1 MSADLAVDIK
11 REFLKS
17 KIGISGVLILLTL
30 IVISIFALISIPSA
44 EFQDWNNPEK
54 WISYPKTSVPA
65 WVNIFMF
72 EKIPEHKIIQSE
84 NITNEKMEF
93 SYHHNSLDSIM
104 LLMTFQMIL
113 CTILS

>member
-44 EFQDWNNPEK
+44 TFQDWNNPEK
-54 WISYPKTSVPA
+54 WISYPKTSVPS
-65 WVNIFMF
+65 WVNFVSS
-72 EKIPEHKIIQSE
+72 EKIPEHKIINAKTLQSE
-84 NITNEKMEF
+84 K
-93 SYHHNSLDSIM
+93 DG
-104 LLMTFQMIL
+104 TFLVSQQFGVFFE
-113 CTILS
+113 

>member
-1 MSADLAVDIK
+1 MSTDLAVDIK

-44 EFQDWNNPEK
+44 EFQDLNNPEK

-72 EKIPEHKIIQSE
+72 EKIQSIKLFNQKILPMK
-84 NITNEKMEF
+84 KMEF
-93 SYHHNSLDSIM
+93 SYHHSSLDSIM
-104 LLMTFQMIL
+104 LLMIFQMIL
-113 CTILS
+113 CTTLS

>member
-1 MSADLAVDIK
+1 MSTDLAVDIK

-84 NITNEKMEF
+84 NITNEEDGIF
-93 SYHHNSLDSIM
+93 ISSQQFRFN
-104 LLMTFQMIL
+104 
-113 CTILS
+113 